1 MWKRRC
7 LVSMNV
13 LLRMVSFFFIC
24 YGILEL
30 FKFNKEKFQNE
41 LVILFSP
48 KPESIAFKINLAK
61 GKKKRGRLAQLIYE
75 TKEILNLVGKQSEF
89 PVVCF
94 SSFLF
99 TVLGVLFCAMSDNLI
114 LIFPISMITIAGPFV
129 YIRQRGIRLKKMI
142 NEELETAL
150 SIITNSY
157 IRNESIILA
166 VEENINYIHYP
177 IKEIFASFIFN
188 CDYVNS
194 DIRQNLKKL
203 KMSINNSVFQEWCDT
218 LTACQNDSSLRYTLA
233 SIVKKLSYI
242 RIVSVRL
249 DSVLYEPV
257 REFIFMVIILLFN
270 FPIFYVLNKQWYK
283 ILTDT
288 IYGHFTIAL
297 VFGMIAFCFANVL
310 RLTRP
315 VEYQR

>member
-1 MWKRRC
+1 MY
-7 LVSMNV
+7 V
-13 LLRMVSFFFIC
+13 LLRTASFFLIC
-24 YGILEL
+24 YGILKL
-30 FKFNKEKFQNE
+30 FQFNQKEFQIE
-41 LVILFSP
+41 LVTLFSP

-61 GKKKRGRLAQLIYE
+61 GKKQRGRLSQLIYE

-89 PVVCF
+89 PLVCF
-94 SSFLF
+94 SAFLL
-99 TVLGVLFCAMSDNLI
+99 TLLVVLFCVMSNNLI
-114 LIFPISMITIAGPFV
+114 LILPFSMITIAGPFV

-157 IRNESIILA
+157 IRNENIILA

-177 IKEIFASFIFN
+177 IKEIFAGFIFN
-188 CDYVNS
+188 CDYVSS

-203 KMSINNSVFQEWCDT
+203 KMSIDNSVFQEWCDA
-218 LTACQNDSSLRYTLA
+218 LTGCQNDSSLRYTLT

-288 IYGHFTIAL
+288 VYGHFTIAL
-297 VFGMIAFCFANVL
+297 VFGIIAFCFANVL
-310 RLTRP
+310 KLTRP

>member
-1 MWKRRC
+1 MYA
-7 LVSMNV
+7 
-13 LLRMVSFFFIC
+13 LLRMASFFLIC
-24 YGILEL
+24 YGVLKI
-30 FKFNKEKFQNE
+30 FKFSKTEFQVE
-41 LVILFSP
+41 LVKLFSP
-48 KPESIAFKINLAK
+48 KSDSIAFKINVAK
-61 GKKKRGRLAQLIYE
+61 GKKKRSKLAQLIYE
-75 TKEILNLVGKQSEF
+75 TKEILNLIGKQSEF
-89 PVVCF
+89 PIVCF
-94 SSFLF
+94 ISFIL
-99 TVLGVLFCAMSDNLI
+99 TLLTVLFCAMSNNLI
-114 LIFPISMITIAGPFV
+114 LTLPFGMMTTAGPFV

-150 SIITNSY
+150 SIVTNSY

-177 IKEIFASFIFN
+177 IKEVFVRFIFN
-188 CDYVNS
+188 CDYVSS
-194 DIRQNLKKL
+194 DIRENLKRL
-203 KMSINNSVFQEWCDT
+203 KESIDNPVFREWCDT
-218 LTACQNDSSLRYTLA
+218 LTACQNDSSLRYTLI

-249 DSVLYEPV
+249 DSLLYEPV
-257 REFIFMVIILLFN
+257 REFVFMVIILIFN
-270 FPIFYVLNKQWYK
+270 FPIFYVLNKQWYR

-310 RLTRP
+310 RLTKP